1 MVNVEKH
8 RKLLNDY
15 PTRIRKKI
23 VRQQLLSNNSQKME
37 EKGNHFLYTNG
48 GTAGINSINET
59 EIKRDKAN
67 KEFLR
72 VMKKGA

>member
-1 MVNVEKH
+1 MVNVQKH
-8 RKLLNDY
+8 KRLLNDY

-23 VRQQLLSNNSQKME
+23 VRQQLLSKNSQKKE
-37 EKGNHFLYTNG
+37 EWGNHKLYTHG

-67 KEFLR
+67 KKFLR
-72 VMKKGA
+72 VMKEGA